1 MESTESIYQPT
12 NQPTY
17 GIDLPFLGIFL
28 EGCFAPPFVQAALF
42 VPPADFAAAALGAD
56 FAFGAAPFKTETIA
70 DSDAM
75 DSGLMLFIV
84 LHY

>member
-17 GIDLPFLGIFL
+17 GIYSPFLGFFL
-28 EGCFAPPFVQAALF
+28 EPPADFAALF

-56 FAFGAAPFKTETIA
+56 FAFGAAPFETETIA

-75 DSGLMLFIV
+75 DSDLMLFIV